1 MMNYIQNYISLLR
14 GQLFFVLLSYVSI
27 FIFSLCDFIVAIRI
41 AKKRGVL
48 RTSRKYRQSIDKLIR
63 YYTLMFLVT
72 FIDILQMLMIYN
84 VKEQGYS
91 GLPVFP
97 FFCFVLA
104 IFIAFIEFRS
114 VYEKAPKGNRD
125 KELGTA
131 KTIIKLIKSLS
142 NNDDLLHEISDVI
155 ESKQVRVNEDKE
167 QIIIE
172 NRIQDDEKGVDDGKL

>member
-125 KELGTA
+125 KELETA

-155 ESKQVRVNEDKE
+155 ESKQVSVSE
-167 QIIIE
+167 
-172 NRIQDDEKGVDDGKL
+172 DDGKIIVEERESKQLEL